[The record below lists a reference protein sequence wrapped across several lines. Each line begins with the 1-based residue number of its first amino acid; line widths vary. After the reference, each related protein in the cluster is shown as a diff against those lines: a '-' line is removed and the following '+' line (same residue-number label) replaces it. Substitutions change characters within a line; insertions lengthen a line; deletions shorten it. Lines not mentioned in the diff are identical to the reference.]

1 MNRLQ
6 LINTILSKS
15 ILHEKEMIM
24 NHEKFENVIA
34 LCKQIKELNL
44 KAKSRQHMLIL
55 WIAEL

>member
-1 MNRLQ
+1 M
-6 LINTILSKS
+6 S
-15 ILHEKEMIM
+15 
-24 NHEKFENVIA
+24 FA

>member
-24 NHEKFENVIA
+24 NHEKFENVICS
-34 LCKQIKELNL
+34 L
-44 KAKSRQHMLIL
+44 
-55 WIAEL
+55 